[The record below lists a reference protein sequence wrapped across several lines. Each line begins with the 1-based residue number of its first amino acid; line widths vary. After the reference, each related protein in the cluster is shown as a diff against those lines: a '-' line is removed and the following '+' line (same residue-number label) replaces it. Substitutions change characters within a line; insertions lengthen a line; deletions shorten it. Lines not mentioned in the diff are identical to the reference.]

1 MSNNVAAQPQLHYDN
16 AISVV
21 PAPIAGLPDSEAGV
35 HDTLANPDKEKE
47 HSKVES
53 AHEKDPNDFP
63 KFDDMRFAQIM
74 LILFR

>member
-21 PAPIAGLPDSEAGV
+21 PATTVGLPDPGASV
-35 HDTLANPDKEKE
+35 HDTLAILEKEKE
-47 HSKVES
+47 PPKVES

-63 KFDDMRFAQIM
+63 KFDDMRFAQII